1 MTKPTSRLI
10 TRRSIM
16 EKLDLKT
23 DLKYLYAPSA
33 RKIEVVEVPAMNFI
47 MIDGAIEPGQAPGTS
62 PLFQENMQALYNAA
76 YTLKF
81 ATKLRKQDPID
92 YPVMALEG
100 LWWVEDGTFDIQKP
114 GNWKYT
120 VMIMQPDLVTP
131 GMFAE
136 ALAQLRKKRG
146 DQPAFD
152 RLRLEAFHEGLSV
165 QTMHVGPYA
174 AEPATVER
182 MQAFMQANGF
192 QDLIGLGGKHHE
204 IYMGDPRRAD
214 PSKLKTV
221 LRHPVR
227 RI

>member
-1 MTKPTSRLI
+1 
-10 TRRSIM
+10 M
-16 EKLDLKT
+16 EKLDLKK
-23 DLKYLYAPSA
+23 DLKFLYAPSP
-33 RKIEVVEVPAMNFI
+33 KKTEVVDVPAMNFV
-47 MIDGAIEPGQAPGTS
+47 MIDGAIEPDMAPGTS
-62 PLFQENMQALYNAA
+62 PLFQENMQALYGAA

-81 ATKLRKQDPID
+81 TAKLRKQDPVD

-100 LWWVEDGTFDIQKP
+100 LWWVEDGTFDIRTP

-120 VMIMQPDLVTP
+120 VMIMQPELITT

-136 ALAQLRKKRG
+136 ALAQLHKKKG
-146 DQPAFD
+146 DQPVFT
-152 RLRLEAFHEGLSV
+152 RLRLEHFDEGLAV
-165 QTMHVGPYA
+165 QTMHIGPYA
-174 AEPATVER
+174 SEPATVDR
-182 MQAFMQANGF
+182 MQAFMQENGYRY
-192 QDLIGLGGKHHE
+192 QVGLGGKHHE